1 MLDTRYLTRVWKNAI
16 PAFAFFLLLFLRRG
30 CDDNRTLG
38 TCCSLLI
45 GRRHAPKP
53 TLNISFRNE
62 RGTITGFLSRPSQLG
77 NWIKQPAL
85 FKKEEEKKK
94 TGKERERE
102 ARREEL
108 IHPSKQAA
116 AATTKADRNR
126 PFVAILLLAA
136 LRPVG
141 QTITCCLQL
150 LRGHGIYKTTTHSWG
165 SKKSVK
171 ELFSLMHIRPST
183 IYILVPLTGFSFFFP
198 SSLHFVLCV
207 RVHACLVEK
216 LLKEQF
222 GVVFSLVW

>member
-16 PAFAFFLLLFLRRG
+16 PAFAFFFLFFLRRG

-85 FKKEEEKKK
+85 FKKKKK
-94 TGKERERE
+94 KRKQEKRERE

-150 LRGHGIYKTTTHSWG
+150 LRGHGIYKTTTHSWD

>member
-94 TGKERERE
+94 TGKERERSPSRGANPSQQASSSSNNKSGPKPSVCCYSLTRGVA
-102 ARREEL
+102 ARR
-108 IHPSKQAA
+108 S
-116 AATTKADRNR
+116 NNN
-126 PFVAILLLAA
+126 LL
-136 LRPVG
+136 
-141 QTITCCLQL
+141 
-150 LRGHGIYKTTTHSWG
+150 
-165 SKKSVK
+165 
-171 ELFSLMHIRPST
+171 PST
-183 IYILVPLTGFSFFFP
+183 
-198 SSLHFVLCV
+198 SSGTWDL
-207 RVHACLVEK
+207 
-216 LLKEQF
+216 
-222 GVVFSLVW
+222 

>member
-1 MLDTRYLTRVWKNAI
+1 MFASQLRMYFTRYLTRVWKNAI

-85 FKKEEEKKK
+85 FKKKKKKKK

-108 IHPSKQAA
+108 IHPSKQQQQQKR
-116 AATTKADRNR
+116 TETVR
-126 PFVAILLLAA
+126 LLLFSYS
-136 LRPVG
+136 RRCGP
-141 QTITCCLQL
+141 
-150 LRGHGIYKTTTHSWG
+150 
-165 SKKSVK
+165 SVK
-171 ELFSLMHIRPST
+171 
-183 IYILVPLTGFSFFFP
+183 
-198 SSLHFVLCV
+198 
-207 RVHACLVEK
+207 
-216 LLKEQF
+216 Q
-222 GVVFSLVW
+222 